1 MLLLLS
7 AWRGICGWRIEAR
20 MSLQILIK
28 LFVGIY
34 TSPKLVWPPLPQIV
48 SFYTLSINTYWQQEL
63 FMVLA
68 GASTFV
74 LPLSPG
80 INTYWQIPRYVVGTA
95 LGIFTYSRGRL
106 GINTY
111 LRASVCSLVT
121 IYGFHNK
128 SLHYLWIM
136 LYYKYKYFILVLLM
150 VWLSINT
157 YKIIY
162 KFYLFMLVLH
172 KGSLCIFWYS
182 TCVLLLLYVT
192 LYHLIQYICTTS
204 KALGWQP
211 PSSVAWAVLN

>member
-1 MLLLLS
+1 LHSLYCVLLLLS
-7 AWRGICGWRIEAR
+7 AWRGICGWGIEAR

-48 SFYTLSINTYWQQEL
+48 SFYTLGINTYWQQEL

-80 INTYWQIPRYVVGTA
+80 INTYWQIPRYVVGAA
-95 LGIFTYSRGRL
+95 LGIFTYLRGWL

-111 LRASVCSLVT
+111 LQASVCSLVT
-121 IYGFHNK
+121 IYGFTNK

-162 KFYLFMLVLH
+162 KLCLFMLA
-172 KGSLCIFWYS
+172 I
-182 TCVLLLLYVT
+182 
-192 LYHLIQYICTTS
+192 
-204 KALGWQP
+204 A
-211 PSSVAWAVLN
+211 